1 MVFFSRLTDIVTCNL
16 HSLLDGTDEPLG
28 AIEGVLAEIE
38 QGLAG
43 AKRSVM
49 AASNAV
55 IRLEEEI
62 ETHRK
67 GIASWAD
74 KARAAVQS
82 GQDDAARVAL
92 LRKREV
98 GDLVAGLEQQL
109 TASLATRDHL
119 QTTLRA
125 IEARRAEAQR
135 LATQRRTGRLVWIG
149 NHSRRGHRSR
159 TRSAS
164 SRNRGVVPR
173 LANHARLQSSG
184 NRRRLVPSKQSTAG
198 ASRSPHGTPTASRY
212 YFKTLSIVS
221 RSTRA
226 EACRAIRSFGHSSI
240 S

>member
-28 AIEGVLAEIE
+28 AIQGVLAEIE

-62 ETHRK
+62 ENHRH
-67 GIASWAD
+67 GVASWD
-74 KARAAVQS
+74 EKARTAVRT

-98 GDLVAGLEQQL
+98 GDLIAGLEQQL

-135 LATQRRTGRLVWIG
+135 LATQLKTGAPVPPPSDEHDGPAWTGSNPADEIEAELEALRRE
-149 NHSRRGHRSR
+149 
-159 TRSAS
+159 
-164 SRNRGVVPR
+164 
-173 LANHARLQSSG
+173 LAG
-184 NRRRLVPSKQSTAG
+184 
-198 ASRSPHGTPTASRY
+198 
-212 YFKTLSIVS
+212 
-221 RSTRA
+221 
-226 EACRAIRSFGHSSI
+226 
-240 S
+240 

>member
-1 MVFFSRLTDIVTCNL
+1 MVFFSRLTDIVMCNL

-82 GQDDAARVAL
+82 GHDDAARVAL

-125 IEARRAEAQR
+125 IEARRAEAHR
-135 LATQRRTGRLVWIG
+135 LATQLRTGAPVPPPQDDGAQAGWAGSGG
-149 NHSRRGHRSR
+149 NPAEEIEAELEALRREI
-159 TRSAS
+159 
-164 SRNRGVVPR
+164 
-173 LANHARLQSSG
+173 
-184 NRRRLVPSKQSTAG
+184 AG
-198 ASRSPHGTPTASRY
+198 
-212 YFKTLSIVS
+212 
-221 RSTRA
+221 
-226 EACRAIRSFGHSSI
+226 
-240 S
+240 